1 MSTPLLSSVN
11 SQGILTPK
19 PVAILQTKSRK
30 LRNRTITQHLIYL
43 GGFVSS
49 SAAIPSFCG
58 QDVLKGG
65 GVVRILTVLCLVV
78 CLAVPI
84 VVMYLAM

>member
-1 MSTPLLSSVN
+1 MML
-11 SQGILTPK
+11 
-19 PVAILQTKSRK
+19 
-30 LRNRTITQHLIYL
+30 L

-49 SAAIPSFCG
+49 SATIPSFCG

-65 GVVRILTVLCLVV
+65 SIVRMLTVLCLVV
-78 CLAVPI
+78 CLAMPV

>member
-1 MSTPLLSSVN
+1 MML
-11 SQGILTPK
+11 
-19 PVAILQTKSRK
+19 
-30 LRNRTITQHLIYL
+30 L

-49 SAAIPSFCG
+49 SATIPSFCG

-78 CLAVPI
+78 CLAVPV